1 MPTIIDNI
9 EIDEANLEFKYAA
22 DFVRNTN
29 KLVYI
34 TGKAGTGK
42 TTFLKYIRETTQKRT
57 VVLAPTG
64 VAAINARGQ
73 TIYSFFHVP
82 FSVFVPNDKRLRTKA
97 DKNDNDKS
105 TIYDYFHFRKEDLA
119 IIRGIELLI
128 IDEISMVRCDIL
140 DLIDRLLR
148 VFRNR
153 PNEPFG
159 GVQVVLIGD
168 TFQLPPVAQFDVW
181 EILRVHYESPYFFSA
196 KVIRENTPV
205 YIELKKIY
213 RQKEQVFIDLL
224 NRVRVGEITPNEIGL
239 LNSKYNPLFV
249 PTNND
254 NYIVIETT
262 NKIVEN
268 TNLTKLSELPG
279 EIIKHE
285 AAITGNFPE
294 NIMPTDRVLQLKKDA
309 QIMFIKNDWTKG
321 IYNGQIAKI
330 SSLTDTRIHVNLTEG
345 ESVSIERQTWDN
357 IRYKWNA
364 EEEKVEEE
372 ILGTFTQYPIKLAWS
387 ITVHKSQGLTFDKV
401 IANLSKAFAP
411 GQVYVALSRCTTFN
425 GLVLKTK
432 IGKDAIKTAPEVL
445 DFAKNETPETLIVK
459 ELNSGKADL
468 QYKKAKEAVEQFDFG
483 NAYLN
488 FISAIKLRNDIETEN
503 FKKYFVTTA
512 SRLASFKMKFFAIQ
526 SKLSESERHI
536 NNLSRMV
543 VDSKEDLLAK
553 EQKLWEQ
560 NNSVRLLLDKLKEH
574 EVRNADLQTKLSQ
587 IKESLRKAE
596 VTIQKQ
602 KESVKNL
609 EVNILKRDIEI
620 DRLNKLKWYQKLVGK
635 E

>member
-1 MPTIIDNI
+1 MSTIIDNI

-42 TTFLKYIRETTQKRT
+42 TTFLKYIRETTQKKT
-57 VVLAPTG
+57 IILAPTG
-64 VAAINARGQ
+64 VAAINAGGQ
-73 TIYSFFHVP
+73 TINSFLHVP

-97 DKNDNDKS
+97 DSSDKDKS
-105 TIYDYFHFRKEDLA
+105 TIYDHFKFRKEDLA

-128 IDEISMVRCDIL
+128 IDEVSMVRCDIM

-153 PNEPFG
+153 QNEPFG
-159 GVQVVLIGD
+159 GVQIVLIGD

-181 EILRVHYESPYFFSA
+181 EILREHYESPYFFSA

-224 NRVRVGEITPNEIGL
+224 NRVRVGEITPNEISL
-239 LNSKYNPLFV
+239 LNSKYNPLFA

-262 NKIVEN
+262 KKIVEN

-285 AAITGNFPE
+285 ATITGIFPE

-309 QIMFIKNDWTKG
+309 QIMFIRNDWAKR

-330 SSLTDTRIHVNLTEG
+330 SSLTDTGIFVDISDDDFV
-345 ESVSIERQTWDN
+345 SVERQTWNN

-364 EEEKVEEE
+364 KEDKIEEEV
-372 ILGTFTQYPIKLAWS
+372 LGTFTQYPIKLAWS
-387 ITVHKSQGLTFDKV
+387 ITVHKSQGLTFEKV

-468 QYKKAKEAVEQFDFG
+468 HYKKAKEAVDQLDFG
-483 NAYLN
+483 NAYLY
-488 FISAIKLRNDIETEN
+488 FIAAIKLRNDIETEN
-503 FKKYFVTTA
+503 FKKYFITTA
-512 SRLASFKMKFFAIQ
+512 SRFAFFKRNFFAIQ
-526 SKLSESERHI
+526 SKYSESEKHI
-536 NNLSRMV
+536 DLLSRRLM
-543 VDSKEDLLAK
+543 DSEEKLFAM
-553 EQKLWEQ
+553 EQKLLEQ
-560 NNSVRLLLDKLKEH
+560 NKGIKLLLEKVE
-574 EVRNADLQTKLSQ
+574 EYEIRNVDLQKKRSQ
-587 IKESLRKAE
+587 IEENLRKAE
-596 VTIQKQ
+596 VEIQKE
-602 KESVKNL
+602 KESVKVM
-609 EVNILKRDIEI
+609 EVNILKKDIEI
-620 DRLNKLKWYQKLVGK
+620 NRLNKLKWYHKLVGK
-635 E
+635 K

>member
-285 AAITGNFPE
+285 AAITGIFPE

-309 QIMFIKNDWTKG
+309 QIMFIRNDWAKR

>member
-64 VAAINARGQ
+64 VDAINARGQ

-268 TNLTKLSELPG
+268 TNLTKLSELPS

-285 AAITGNFPE
+285 AAITGIFPE
-294 NIMPTDRVLQLKKDA
+294 NIMPTDRVLQLKEDA